1 MLKEY
6 KSQTIL
12 CVWGG
17 FFFCGL
23 GYLFAQP
30 SSPYPFFGQ
39 ILLTGGYLLNVCGAY
54 MYARGKGY
62 EPWWGFLG
70 FLWVLGLVVLYAL
83 RDRSGEVLIKR
94 RREAKKL

>member
-17 FFFCGL
+17 FLFCGL
-23 GYLFAQP
+23 GYLIAQP
-30 SSPYPFFGQ
+30 ASPYPYFGHVLF
-39 ILLTGGYLLNVCGAY
+39 IGGYLLNMCGAY

-62 EPWWGFLG
+62 QPWVGLLG
-70 FLWVLGLVVLYAL
+70 ILWVPGLLVVYVL
-83 RDRSGEVLIKR
+83 RDRSGEVLKR
-94 RREAKKL
+94 RQREAKRF